1 MTLNG
6 KMSVPGFAFA
16 ADSLTPPLSLHTR
29 PCGNRAAPAEVRP
42 VLGIMCCN
50 EFADRPVQAVS
61 TRFLPPLAKLSGVS
75 ALIIPAM
82 ADCADIEALS
92 QRLDGLLLT
101 GSRSNVAGHRY
112 GRAQARG
119 PADEQRDEV
128 ALSLAG
134 RMIERGR
141 PVFGICRGFQEL
153 NVLFGGTLCDLDDG
167 CHRAPAGPTDRYED
181 LFAHQ
186 HEVKLAERGRL
197 AEASGLSR
205 RRVSSVHEQGIDRLA
220 AGLVVEAVATDDGLV
235 EAFSAEGTGADILAV
250 QWHPEIA
257 AEQCPVNSAFY
268 ALIGQSL
275 RRTAPETARAA

>member
-1 MTLNG
+1 MFV
-6 KMSVPGFAFA
+6 SGFALP
-16 ADSLTPPLSLHTR
+16 ADPASLPTLSLRAR
-29 PCGNRAAPAEVRP
+29 PCRDRAVSAAPRP

-50 EFADRPVQAVS
+50 EFAGRPVQAVS
-61 TRFLPPLAKLSGVS
+61 TRFLPPLASLSGAS

-82 ADCADIEALS
+82 ADCADVEALS
-92 QRLDGLLLT
+92 HRLDGLLLT

-112 GRAQARG
+112 GRTEARG

-153 NVLFGGTLCDLDDG
+153 NVLFGGTLRDLDHG
-167 CHRAPAGPTDRYED
+167 CHRASTGPSDRYED

-186 HEVKLAERGRL
+186 HEVELAERGRL

-205 RRVSSVHEQGIDRLA
+205 RHVSSVHEQGIDRLA
-220 AGLVVEAVATDDGLV
+220 TCLVVEAVATDDGLV
-235 EAFSAEGTGADILAV
+235 EAFSAEAAGADVLAV

-275 RRTAPETARAA
+275 RRVAPEGARAAA

>member
-1 MTLNG
+1 MFV
-6 KMSVPGFAFA
+6 SGFAFSA
-16 ADSLTPPLSLHTR
+16 EPVSPPARAQAR
-29 PCGNRAAPAEVRP
+29 PCRDRAAPAAVRP

-50 EFADRPVQAVS
+50 EFAGRPVQAVS
-61 TRFLPPLAKLSGVS
+61 TRFLPPLASLSGAS

-82 ADCADIEALS
+82 ADCADVEALS

-112 GRAQARG
+112 GRAEARG

-153 NVLFGGTLCDLDDG
+153 NVLFGGTLRDLDDG

-186 HEVKLAERGRL
+186 HEVDLAARGRL

-205 RRVSSVHEQGIDRLA
+205 RHVSSVHEQGIDRLA
-220 AGLVVEAVATDDGLV
+220 SGLVVEAVATDDGLV
-235 EAFSAEGTGADILAV
+235 EAFSAQGAGADVLAV

-257 AEQCPVNSAFY
+257 AEHCPVNRAFY

-275 RRTAPETARAA
+275 RRAAPQEVWAAA